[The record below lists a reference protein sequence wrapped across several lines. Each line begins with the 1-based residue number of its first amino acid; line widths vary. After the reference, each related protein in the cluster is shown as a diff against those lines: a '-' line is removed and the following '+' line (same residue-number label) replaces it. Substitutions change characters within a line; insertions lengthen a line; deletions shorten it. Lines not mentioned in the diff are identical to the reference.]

1 VEDQVRKY
9 VVYGR
14 HSGDGQ
20 TDGSSKERQ
29 LDMGY
34 YRGRVAELE
43 RQLGEPIVLFEK
55 PYYDNAK
62 SGFYGDN
69 LEAELGR
76 MFADIRSGEIGV
88 GDIIGT
94 ESHSRL
100 GRLEP
105 GEALYQ
111 YLDILKIGRC
121 LDIKGNLRTWESIN
135 GMTGIGILTQ
145 DFIEMFMAWKHS
157 QDLSDAG
164 CKTNRLK
171 IGKVR
176 AGQLEGVM
184 MHRRPGCFVGRRCA
198 AWLTPV
204 SEPMVYDGREFMYR
218 INEEIAEIVRMIF
231 HWADEGIG
239 TRIIARRLT
248 DMGVPPLANAH
259 RTKEPKLDSWSAGMV
274 GALLHNIAVVG
285 LWQPKTRTRD
295 GGRDATG
302 KRIILS
308 YAHKVIDGDPIDYYP
323 PIIARE
329 QFDRIQRRM
338 RARKEA
344 AVGDAYAAGGRKGR
358 GFGNLVYKIGRC
370 GCCENGRLTL
380 WSRTKGNRSGPA
392 KYLRC
397 ENSRRSRRKCANIHG
412 FNYGRFES
420 LLLALFHHDMRPLLA
435 ALTPKAERDNM
446 PSRAR
451 LSDIVSQIDTKKAA
465 HHEYHVELDDLRG
478 DERKAQRQ
486 RMAELLSEIAALE
499 ADQERLETAIRD
511 SERNHAIDYEERVR
525 AGVARL
531 RAEDEIERENAREA
545 LNGMLAERIQ
555 VVMHNDRRITVL
567 MQGDRRAGFVT
578 FTSDQI
584 IDAGTLD
591 QDGRRLA
598 QMDDLWLKLARVA
611 MGLENSRE
619 REEKFT
625 LMLDEIKSDPNVQQ
639 ALAVVGNAA

>member
-1 VEDQVRKY
+1 MRKY

-34 YRGRVAELE
+34 YRGRVAELG
-43 RQLGEPIVLFEK
+43 RQLGEPIELVEK
-55 PYYDNAK
+55 PYYDAAK

-164 CKTNRLK
+164 RKTNRIK
-171 IGKVR
+171 MAKVR
-176 AGQLEGVM
+176 EGQLEGVM
-184 MHRRPGCFVGRRCA
+184 MQQRPGCFVGKRCP
-198 AWLTPV
+198 AWLSPV
-204 SEPMVYDGREFMYR
+204 DTLITYGGGAYVYEV
-218 INEEIAEIVRMIF
+218 NEEIAEIIRMIF
-231 HWADEGIG
+231 RWADAGIG

-248 DMGVPPLANAH
+248 DMGVAPLANAH
-259 RTKEPKLDSWSAGMV
+259 RTKARKLDSWSAGMV

-308 YAHKVIDGDPIDYYP
+308 YARKVIDGDPIGYYP

-329 QFDRIQRRM
+329 AFDRIQRRM
-338 RARKEA
+338 RVRKEA

-358 GFGNLVYKIGRC
+358 GFGNLIYKIGRC

-397 ENSRRSRRKCANIHG
+397 ENSRRSRRKCPNVHG
-412 FNYGRFES
+412 FDYARFES

-435 ALTPKAERDNM
+435 ALTPRAEQDNM

-451 LSDIVSQIDTKKAA
+451 LIDIVSQIDAKKAA

-478 DERKAQRQ
+478 EERKAQRQ

-499 ADQERLETAIRD
+499 ADHDRLESVIREAD
-511 SERNHAIDYEERVR
+511 LTNAADYNERVR
-525 AGVARL
+525 AGIVRL
-531 RAEDEIERENAREA
+531 QAEDDMERENAREA
-545 LNGMLAERIQ
+545 FNGMLAERVE
-555 VVMHNDRRITVL
+555 VVMHKDRRITVVIW
-567 MQGDRRAGFVT
+567 GDRRAGFVS
-578 FTSDQI
+578 FTPDQI

-591 QDGRRLA
+591 RDGRRLTE
-598 QMDDLWLKLARVA
+598 MDDIWVKLASAA
-611 MGLENSRE
+611 MGLDNCR
-619 REEKFT
+619 RWRLRIAPMF
-625 LMLDEIKSDPNVQQ
+625 DEIRSDPVVEE
-639 ALAVVGNAA
+639 ALAVVRNAA